1 MNKKVFSLCLG
12 AVLLLLASCSGGYS
26 SKEIDGVEFTGEG
39 VFGDVPYICMDFL
52 KEFNESFKAKVLD
65 GSVTEAEREE
75 LREDCRSRY
84 EEIKKKEIVNVPF

>member
-1 MNKKVFSLCLG
+1 MNKKVFRLCLG

-65 GSVTEAEREE
+65 GSVTEQKEKNLERIAVA
-75 LREDCRSRY
+75 DMKKSRR
-84 EEIKKKEIVNVPF
+84 KKS

>member
-39 VFGDVPYICMDFL
+39 VFGDMTKYNFGNYREGRMFWSLELFRVDTNQRCLFMKPQIRTD
-52 KEFNESFKAKVLD
+52 AKV
-65 GSVTEAEREE
+65 
-75 LREDCRSRY
+75 Y
-84 EEIKKKEIVNVPF
+84 Y

>member
-52 KEFNESFKAKVLD
+52 KEF
-65 GSVTEAEREE
+65 R
-75 LREDCRSRY
+75 R
-84 EEIKKKEIVNVPF
+84 